1 MLRLVESKKALLV
14 IDEDTGA
21 GFTIFAYLLVIV
33 IVIVIVVHIIATA
46 AGVSVEAH
54 LADQGYLLWRGVLT
68 LKLHVGLSGKLAF
81 EVFVILCNL

>member
-14 IDEDTGA
+14 IDEDTGV
-21 GFTIFAYLLVIV
+21 GFTIFAYLLV
-33 IVIVIVVHIIATA
+33 VIVIVVNIIATA
-46 AGVSVEAH
+46 GGVSVEAH
-54 LADQGYLLWRGVLT
+54 MADQGYPMWRGVFK

>member
-14 IDEDTGA
+14 IDEDTGV
-21 GFTIFAYLLVIV
+21 GFTIFAYLLV
-33 IVIVIVVHIIATA
+33 VIVIVVNIIATA
-46 AGVSVEAH
+46 GVVSVKAH
-54 LADQGYLLWRGVLT
+54 LAYQGYLLWRGVLT